1 MASGSRQSGV
11 RRKAVQ
17 VQRRGAILGGTHPRS
32 SLLLLPLPL
41 PWVFALCGASLVVA
55 LMVTQLGREFLPK
68 LRV

>member
-1 MASGSRQSGV
+1 M
-11 RRKAVQ
+11 Q

-32 SLLLLPLPL
+32 SLLLLLLPLPL